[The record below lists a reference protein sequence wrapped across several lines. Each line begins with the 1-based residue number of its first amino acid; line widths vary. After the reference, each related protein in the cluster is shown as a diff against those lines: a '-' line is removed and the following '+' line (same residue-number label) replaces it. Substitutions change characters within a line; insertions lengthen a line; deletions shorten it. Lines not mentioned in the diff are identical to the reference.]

1 MSQISRPLQVALVAA
16 VGFAL
21 LWFVFLRPK
30 SPAPPPPG
38 PPPAGAPAGQAQT
51 PFGEAAQKAQ
61 GAKQNAETAAGAR
74 AGEQPSPAP
83 AGAAAGPAAHAGG
96 KAPAKPRGAARGA
109 PAAAPGKVLVLLF
122 WNRASTD
129 DRAVRRAVE
138 GVDTRRGKV
147 RTVIASLEQLPRFQK
162 VLQGTRVVQSP
173 TVVIVGPDGRVTRR
187 IDGYTETR
195 EIEQA
200 VANALHK

>member
-1 MSQISRPLQVALVAA
+1 MSQVSRPLQVALVAV

-30 SPAPPPPG
+30 PPAAAPAPS
-38 PPPAGAPAGQAQT
+38 PPPAAAPAAQAQT
-51 PFGEAAQKAQ
+51 PFGQAAQKAE
-61 GAKQNAETAAGAR
+61 GAKETAESAAGAR
-74 AGEQPSPAP
+74 GAQQPSSAAAKPTAP
-83 AGAAAGPAAHAGG
+83 AGA
-96 KAPAKPRGAARGA
+96 KAPAKPRGAARSAPGA
-109 PAAAPGKVLVLLF
+109 ASGKVLVLLF

-129 DRAVRRAVE
+129 DRAVRRAVAR
-138 GVDTRRGKV
+138 VDSRRGKV
-147 RTVIASLEQLPRFQK
+147 RTKTASLEQLPRFQK

-173 TVVIVGPDGRVTRR
+173 TVVIVGPDGRVARR

-200 VANALHK
+200 VANALH